1 MASFFRRGN
10 NSSMIPPVEPTP
22 GQQQRQSQ
30 PGGGGVGLNTSNAD
44 GNRSALFSGLQ
55 RSGTATS
62 SNPPPSYRSSPAAGP
77 SSSSSGPGDPYGDAA
92 GDSNRAALFGDY
104 QPRDAPVKERK
115 YGYDGREQE
124 EDFDEDE
131 EIEGIKQEM
140 RGVKQ
145 ESLASTRNALRIA
158 REAEDTARGTLSK
171 LGDQSERIAN
181 TERHLDIAKAN
192 NQRAEDKAAE
202 LKQLN
207 RSIFRPVITW
217 NKVRSNRSRC
227 TALRDFTDIPQ
238 FGFLV
243 GRHSRCTRRKDHQP
257 SSSRARRSR
266 KGSDGR
272 HGYASTI
279 EPGCQSRSRRSRLL
293 WWSSETGSDGCEKRG
308 SKSLSIRS
316 DRIR

>member
-22 GQQQRQSQ
+22 GQQQRQQ
-30 PGGGGVGLNTSNAD
+30 QQQGGGLNTANPD

-55 RSGTATS
+55 RSGTSTS
-62 SNPPPSYRSSPAAGP
+62 SIPPPSYRSSLAAGP
-77 SSSSSGPGDPYGDAA
+77 SSSPPGGDPYGDAA
-92 GDSNRAALFGDY
+92 ADSNRAALFGDFT
-104 QPRDAPVKERK
+104 PRDAPVKERK
-115 YGYDGREQE
+115 YGYDGRENE

-217 NKVRSNRSRC
+217 NKVSTRLEIVCLPADADLPSAGCYSR
-227 TALRDFTDIPQ
+227 
-238 FGFLV
+238 G
-243 GRHSRCTRRKDHQP
+243 TRGKAHESP
-257 SSSRARRSR
+257 PA
-266 KGSDGR
+266 
-272 HGYASTI
+272 
-279 EPGCQSRSRRSRLL
+279 
-293 WWSSETGSDGCEKRG
+293 
-308 SKSLSIRS
+308 
-316 DRIR
+316 